1 VSTNNIEDLDLENLP
16 PDPESEQEFEIQPEL
31 DIPQAI
37 MPVFDDQI
45 LDPQIVST
53 YDEFGNILEY
63 KADAAVEQ
71 KPIGRTWLFDFN
83 KGEFAAAAASGTPR
97 RISNN
102 DTQVIQQWIR
112 RTLTTERLTYNIYP
126 QEFGVELTSVLSGAL
141 AGPAAIA
148 QVVNTV
154 QEALTYHDRIESV
167 SNVRVTDQNGT
178 IFINADVKLEQGE
191 LFSITEPVGGI

>member
-1 VSTNNIEDLDLENLP
+1 MSTNPIDDLDIENLP
-16 PDPESEQEFEIQPEL
+16 PDPESQQEFEIQPEL

-37 MPVFDDQI
+37 VPVFDDQI
-45 LDPQIVST
+45 LDPQIVET

-63 KADAAVEQ
+63 KAESAAPLV
-71 KPIGRTWLFDFN
+71 PIGRTWLFNFST
-83 KGEFAAAAASGTPR
+83 GEFASAAGGTPR

-112 RTLTTERLTYNIYP
+112 RALTTERLTYNIYP
-126 QEFGVELTSVLSGAL
+126 QEFGVELTSVLTGAL
-141 AGPAAIA
+141 TGPAAIA